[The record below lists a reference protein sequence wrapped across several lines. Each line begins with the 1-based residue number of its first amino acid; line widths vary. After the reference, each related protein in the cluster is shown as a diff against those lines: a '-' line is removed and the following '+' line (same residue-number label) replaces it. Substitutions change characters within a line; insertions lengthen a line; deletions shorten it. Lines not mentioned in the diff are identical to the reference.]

1 MFINIESKLQVE
13 LKQAQENLLL
23 NVENLK
29 LVRNLELSQLTH
41 KFSSGSIVQVRP
53 SDLVNFQFAIAEGNP
68 EHWVMDDLSPTSVE
82 LLSCED
88 MEIALK
94 SGILQGKAIWRN
106 HTTALQALNK

>member
-29 LVRNLELSQLTH
+29 LVRNLKLSKLTH

-53 SDLVNFQFAIAEGNP
+53 LDLVNFQIAIAEGNP
-68 EHWVMDDLSPTSVE
+68 EDWVMDDLSPRSVE

-88 MEIALK
+88 MKIALE
-94 SGILQGKAIWRN
+94 SGILQGKAIWRK
-106 HTTALQALNK
+106 HTDALRALV